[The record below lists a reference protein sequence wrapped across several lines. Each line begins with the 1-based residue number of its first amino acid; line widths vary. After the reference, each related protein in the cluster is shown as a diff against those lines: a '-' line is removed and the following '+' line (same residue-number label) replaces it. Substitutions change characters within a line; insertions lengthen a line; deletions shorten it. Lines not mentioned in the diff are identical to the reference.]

1 MKSYI
6 DNKLWS
12 IFANKILGKIIALD
26 YGSVRTGI
34 AVTDEL
40 QLIAFGLCTVDT
52 KNLLSFLK
60 EYRAK
65 ESIDT
70 IVVGEPK
77 QMNNLPSESEKF
89 ILPFIEKLQTE
100 FPGIPVVRQD
110 ERFTSKMAQRSLIE
124 SGMKKKKRRNKALV
138 DEVSAT
144 LILQAY
150 LDKIS
155 SE

>member
-12 IFANKILGKIIALD
+12 IFANKILGKIVALD
-26 YGSVRTGI
+26 FGRVRTGV

-40 QLIAFGLCTVDT
+40 QLIASGLCTVETT
-52 KNLLSFLK
+52 KLLSFLK
-60 EYRAK
+60 EYEAK
-65 ESIDT
+65 ESIET

-89 ILPFIEKLQTE
+89 ILPFIENLRTQ
-100 FPGIPVVRQD
+100 FPEIPVVRQD
-110 ERFTSKMAQRSLIE
+110 ERFTSRLAMRSLVE
-124 SGMKKKKRRNKALV
+124 SGVKKKKRRDKALV

-150 LDKIS
+150 LDQKS
-155 SE
+155 NK